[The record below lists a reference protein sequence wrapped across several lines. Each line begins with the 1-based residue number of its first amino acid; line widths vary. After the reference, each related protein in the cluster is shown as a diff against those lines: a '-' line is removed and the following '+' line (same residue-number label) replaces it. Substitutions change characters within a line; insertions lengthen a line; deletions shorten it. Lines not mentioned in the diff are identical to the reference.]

1 MLTASHSQAA
11 PSREKAMASSA
22 VSSEMAPPMHQRV
35 MVVAPGFAGAAA
47 AFASTVVMASVSSA
61 GR

>member
-22 VSSEMAPPMHQRV
+22 VSSEMAPPMHQRL
-35 MVVAPGFAGAAA
+35 MVVAPGFAGAA